1 MIDYTVINTKYCWID
16 TFQMRIIISIDYR
29 NSLSEYSKSES
40 ELDVE
45 VRIINVLI
53 LLVSFFYFMFV

>member
-53 LLVSFFYFMFV
+53 LLVSFNFF